1 VRDFRN
7 LAKRKNSDRFY
18 KNEVKKTQVLVID
31 WDQNVVG
38 CEEIS
43 KNLTVCFQNQK
54 SSDFDKLR
62 I

>member
-1 VRDFRN
+1 LEIWQKEKILTDFT
-7 LAKRKNSDRFY
+7 KMKF
-18 KNEVKKTQVLVID
+18 KKTQVLVID

>member
-1 VRDFRN
+1 LEILQKEKILTDFT
-7 LAKRKNSDRFY
+7 KIKF
-18 KNEVKKTQVLVID
+18 KKTQVLVID